1 MGNVIIIILCVVFIV
16 SAFLAPPSNQTPE
29 APPPPDANY
38 VFKKEKLV
46 QPSSEAVATPSRE
59 EILVQCKKEYDLA
72 KIIMTNHQI
81 NIPMIKSL
89 ENIYKDPQ
97 FSEEL
102 KAVAKNAVVIAEEE
116 DRYLIQSSRS
126 QAIEKFANDAQ
137 KNCLKFN

>member
-1 MGNVIIIILCVVFIV
+1 
-16 SAFLAPPSNQTPE
+16 
-29 APPPPDANY
+29 
-38 VFKKEKLV
+38 
-46 QPSSEAVATPSRE
+46 
-59 EILVQCKKEYDLA
+59 
-72 KIIMTNHQI
+72 MTNHQI